1 MTKVLVCIEDGMLR
15 IRINRI
21 LTDKRIPFDIV
32 KTPIRKDDLTRYQFL
47 IIHSSYKISGLYQF
61 IESLLVNQTIPI
73 IFISMNSMSSILH
86 RFQNNPFFVQIDEVK
101 MDGELPLAITLFQKQ
116 TLKLESLIEENKA
129 LKTKL
134 NTEQAMS
141 KCKKLLMSE
150 GLSEEE
156 AHQLILKTAM
166 DFKISKFDACIKI
179 INEFK

>member
-1 MTKVLVCIEDGMLR
+1 MTKVLVCIEDGMLS

-32 KTPIRKDDLTRYQFL
+32 KTPIKKDDLTYYQFL

-61 IESLLVNQTIPI
+61 VENLLVNQTIPI

-86 RFQNNPFFVQIDEVK
+86 RFQTNPVFVQIDETR
-101 MDGELPLAITLFQKQ
+101 MDSELPLAITLFQKQ
-116 TLKLESLIEENKA
+116 TIKLESLMEENKT
-129 LKTKL
+129 LKSKL

-141 KCKKLLMSE
+141 KCKKLLIGK
-150 GLSEEE
+150 GLSEDD

-166 DFKISKFDACIKI
+166 DFKISKLDSCLKI
-179 INEFK
+179 IHDFK